1 MKIKKIII
9 GMLLITIFMTQINII
24 PFNNCV
30 YAKEIQNVNSTKF
43 HYQQLN
49 EVAKRVYEGMYEMY
63 VQGILKTGT
72 ESFDLAKDDKYVSQE
87 QLENYMKGNQELKQ
101 AMSAARYAFYADYP
115 EVFYVNF
122 QILTLRVTK
131 DSENRYHANI
141 GSGNLKSYYVDG
153 FTDKE
158 QVEKEIKAFSARV
171 NEIAEGAKNL
181 EAQEGQN
188 RVLEQIK
195 YVHNEIINNTS
206 YRLESDCT
214 EGNEGFLGTPYGAL
228 VKKQAVCEGYARS
241 FKTILDKLGINCILV
256 QGIHQSEGSAAVPH
270 MWNYVQIE
278 KDTNARAIEKVWYAV
293 DCTLDDP
300 FLRNTNIDTTKPE
313 YKPGDDI
320 KEGFENTRWCM
331 IGKESMNR
339 EHVAL
344 ENVEAAG
351 NYKFEYPE
359 LEEEDYGIDYIT
371 NVNGLLVKFKQDGTE
386 TQEYKAGD
394 FYVSYNGK
402 GYANAR
408 AEGKYILMKYHEY
421 RPGDDIWLEGNWGYM
436 NPELYAPGAFTDNGD
451 YIYISVP
458 NSEYVEFAVTT
469 LAPSEGLAGFTYQGD
484 ESDFVAQSGKL
495 YNPNGT
501 YKARPYIKTQTPMS
515 TATLSVGPTYH
526 VDVTYDDDLVLQE
539 GAKQIGYKMEST
551 GPTGA
556 VETEITNFNFD
567 GKRRITFDLKFSKM
581 WADDG
586 AMYTIALTGVVGKN
600 SGKEPME
607 IKYGAVNT
615 IKCAFRMNQA
625 KNWEVFARPQL
636 LENEDLSMKDWQTK
650 DGKPISDKLKSRIA
664 LVTTRTTT
672 SQTEEM
678 NDLLE
683 TTYPN
688 EEIITSQTYNITLNV
703 CKKYVVKTGHRLR
716 LSLGFP
722 AGYGPDDAG
731 TTFKAYHFIKKD
743 DGTMEVEEIPCVVTQ
758 YGLIVT
764 CDAFSPFAIAQVKAD
779 TKNQNTDKTVIVSST
794 EGGVI
799 EGANR
804 EEGNI
809 FTLKEN
815 ETRTL
820 TITPKE
826 GYEIETLTV
835 GGQTKEITNKEKME
849 VVVSY
854 NDITDGNNIVNA
866 NFVAKTVVQQE
877 EEKGETVVEPVVIPA
892 VIDAM
897 PENVTAVET
906 GDLLI
911 APIVTTYEGTHSYQ
925 WYKDGKP
932 LNGQTQS
939 SLLIKNVTKDA
950 VGEYSV
956 TVTTTMDTLSESVTS
971 NVCKVTVSTASFKT
985 TMTRTSEEELIP
997 GSEFEVNVDVSN
1009 FQNVEKGINAILG
1022 QLSYDKEILDM
1033 VNIKTQEHG
1042 WIFDENSL
1050 NKENLKFATVSDT
1063 FINQDSNVFTVKFK
1077 VKETILQEQ
1086 STVVEVK
1093 NILASNSII
1102 DISSSDAQ
1110 LKVNIKIPKEPELPD
1125 EITSD
1130 SYTIEKEVVSKIAP
1144 NTTVSNF
1151 KANVKTQPKEIIIK
1165 DKEGNILNNDDIV
1178 ATGMTLEVGKLRFTL
1193 IVTGDIDG
1201 NGKLGATDLAK
1212 IKLHLI
1218 ESEELS
1224 GILLKAADM
1233 NGDGKISATD
1243 LAQMKL
1249 ALID

>member
-24 PFNNCV
+24 PFSNCV
-30 YAKEIQNVNSTKF
+30 YAEGTQNVNSTKF

-49 EVAKRVYEGMYEMY
+49 EVAKRVYEGIYEMY

-87 QLENYMKGNQELKQ
+87 QLENYMKGNQELRQ
-101 AMSAARYAFYADYP
+101 AMNAARYAFYADYP

-158 QVEKEIKAFSARV
+158 QVEKEIEAFNIRV
-171 NEIAEGAKNL
+171 NEIVEGATSLKVV
-181 EAQEGQN
+181 EGQN

-195 YVHNEIINNTS
+195 YIHNEIINNTS

-300 FLRNTNIDTTKPE
+300 FLRNTNMDTTDPDFI
-313 YKPGDDI
+313 PGSDI

-331 IGKESMNR
+331 LGKESMNR

-386 TQEYKAGD
+386 TQEYRAGD

-408 AEGKYILMKYHEY
+408 EEGKYVLMKYHEY

-451 YIYISVP
+451 HIYISVP

-469 LAPSEGLAGFTYQGD
+469 LAPSEGLAGYTYQGD

-495 YNPNGT
+495 YNPNGI
-501 YKARPYIKTQTPMS
+501 YKARPYIKTQTPIS

-586 AMYTIALTGVVGKN
+586 AMYTIVLTGVVGKN

-607 IKYGAVNT
+607 IKYGAVHD
-615 IKCAFRMNQA
+615 IQCASRMNQA
-625 KNWEVFARPQL
+625 KNWELFARPQL

-650 DGKPISDKLKSRIA
+650 DGTHISDKLKNRIA

-678 NDLLE
+678 NNLLE
-683 TTYPN
+683 TTYPD
-688 EEIITSQTYNITLNV
+688 EEIITSQTYNITLNA
-703 CKKYVVKTGHRLR
+703 CKLYVVKTGHRLR

-764 CDAFSPFAIAQVKAD
+764 CDSFSPFAIAQVKAD
-779 TKNQNTDKTVIVSST
+779 PEKQNTDKNVIVSST
-794 EGGVI
+794 EGGI
-799 EGANR
+799 IDGANR

-815 ETRTL
+815 EARTL
-820 TITPKE
+820 TITPE
-826 GYEIETLTV
+826 DGYEIETVTV

-854 NDITDGNNIVNA
+854 NDITDGNNIVNV

-877 EEKGETVVEPVVIPA
+877 EEKGETVVEPVVTPA

-906 GDLLI
+906 GDLTI

-939 SLLIKNVTKDA
+939 SLLIKNVTKDDI
-950 VGEYSV
+950 GEYSV

-971 NVCKVTVSTASFKT
+971 SVCKVTVATASFKT
-985 TMTRTSEEELIP
+985 TISRTSEEELIP
-997 GSEFEVNVDVSN
+997 GSEFEVNVNVSN
-1009 FQNVEKGINAILG
+1009 FQNVEKGINTILG
-1022 QLSYDKEILDM
+1022 QLNYDKTVLDM
-1033 VNIKTQEHG
+1033 VNIRTQEHG

-1050 NKENLKFATVSDT
+1050 NEENLKFATVSDT

-1077 VKETILQEQ
+1077 VKETISREQ

-1093 NILASNSII
+1093 NVVASNSII
-1102 DISSSDAQ
+1102 DIASSDTQ
-1110 LKVNIKIPKEPELPD
+1110 LKIDIKIPKIPEVPD

-1130 SYTIEKEVVSKIAP
+1130 LYTIEEGFVSRIAA
-1144 NTTVSNF
+1144 NTTVSSF
-1151 KANVKTQPKEIIIK
+1151 KANVVTQPKEIMIK
-1165 DKEGNILNNDDIV
+1165 DKEGNILGDNDIV
-1178 ATGMTLEVGKLRFTL
+1178 ATGMTLEVGKLKFTL

-1218 ESEELS
+1218 ESEELT